1 MASRFTPQQQRHAPE
16 NHFQDGHPAPP
27 ESSEWNPY
35 NEQAMKPP
43 TGSTSSNKNWAAPD
57 PYSSQAYHP
66 GTPSLQHQ
74 QPFSTQPPR
83 GASSAFAAGLRDRS
97 NSNSSNLSGAGLG
110 QGYGYGNYSG
120 SHMSQ
125 MSQHSNSSASYVH
138 PPPQHSMHY
147 QQQQQQSWQYQGY
160 QDSAAGGSG
169 SPSQSYNSFSRV
181 NSNSTVRSDLTAT
194 GPLDT
199 YSVTNGT
206 TSGTS
211 WSNLAGQDQQQGYQP
226 QTTYNGTTNTSSDG
240 LSTDYQQ
247 STHPQR
253 QHRPIPSDISVSS
266 VNRAFQLETQ
276 QQQQQMT
283 ASQSLM
289 QSLEP
294 NASSPHGSP
303 RPVQRTAQKRR
314 EQQHQSATDDGASG
328 DLPSLDEYEEMLQK
342 MATPNPGQLNPREA
356 RSNLKRTEYNH
367 EARAE
372 RLARQAR
379 KLQQQQQQPQQQQQF
394 LSESMAL
401 PSTGSPRTRPISPQP
416 GRRTPTSEDRKL
428 RRRSSLPTSF
438 GELPSRVMTS
448 LKRRSSGLQLS
459 PSSALPV
466 PAQVS
471 VGHVVNDS
479 PAFGNRLNT
488 VRRSWEEESVAP
500 REDLLYNGR
509 DHSTTSSASRSLL
522 HADDDDDGRSTQ
534 SGEFGGQRMEQQRH
548 IRRNSDRLSSSG
560 APLLTTKS
568 QLRLSRT
575 PSHSD
580 AEESAVLTT
589 ADNYDADQENEHASG
604 AAWTKADDTD
614 RQIDQFQ
621 LELQQLQNNGP
632 TPPRGHPKSATNPP
646 TSRPRA
652 TTPLGMVV
660 EEGSPILTG
669 APSRQQLLA
678 SMDDGGGMS
687 SPNRSTSPNSSRSRS
702 TTPVANTRAPFVPV
716 SAPVPPVSITGGH
729 APSSSLN
736 TQRKGSPAGRRVKP
750 SPPVSTSILPP
761 TTPRPRAGSIA
772 SVSNMAS
779 ISIDSVLQKAPPSL
793 PLPSLPQP
801 PNSPLPGGTPGD
813 TVAQRRRKASG
824 SKDLVLPTPQLLA
837 ESSFAGQ
844 ENDSLPTPASLSS
857 MSPDMGAMVSP
868 AFTSTP
874 SSSSTP
880 NHQSQI
886 LRLKKR
892 VGTLEKELDTLNKGL
907 SDRVR
912 DGSELQFQIEQ
923 LTLERDALEKQV
935 AVLQG
940 HIYKGME
947 NEDPEMQ
954 RTLKEIRDQRD
965 ELLKECYARQD
976 QARADA
982 AASVAVTISAITAA
996 TEIQEQGSTAELEEL
1011 KSKLTEKEQTIQRLM
1026 SEQQHKPSPND
1037 APSASDHLDTSLLL
1051 AERSF
1056 LEKELADTRD
1066 EIKGLRDQLS
1076 ELETNSAQ
1084 GQKLREGL
1092 ELKIEALQLMEE
1104 TGNHSNQR
1112 DAQGDIDT
1120 YQKEIATLRSERDTY
1135 RQDLDSL
1142 NLRLQQEEAQYRTL
1156 QDTVQRLNS
1165 KLANIESQHATD
1177 IQKLQ
1182 HDHEEVLEKV
1192 VINHA
1197 NALSDL
1203 TDQSKTESERGFRKE
1218 KQEASARERVLKTQI
1233 DEQSVRN
1240 DMLEERLYL
1249 QEMVQGKLEESVKD
1263 EREAWAQTKA
1273 SLERQLAIEQLQ
1285 QQENTLKI
1293 TQVEKENRRLRT
1305 ILADLDIVALLA
1317 SSREDFSAGDR
1328 DDRQKEEEMNAMYER
1343 QRQQWTEQVRLLE
1356 HKVAKADKAAA
1367 EIAQKNMELMVALD
1381 LAQSS

>member
-1 MASRFTPQQQRHAPE
+1 
-16 NHFQDGHPAPP
+16 
-27 ESSEWNPY
+27 
-35 NEQAMKPP
+35 
-43 TGSTSSNKNWAAPD
+43 
-57 PYSSQAYHP
+57 
-66 GTPSLQHQ
+66 
-74 QPFSTQPPR
+74 
-83 GASSAFAAGLRDRS
+83 
-97 NSNSSNLSGAGLG
+97 
-110 QGYGYGNYSG
+110 
-120 SHMSQ
+120 
-125 MSQHSNSSASYVH
+125 
-138 PPPQHSMHY
+138 
-147 QQQQQQSWQYQGY
+147 
-160 QDSAAGGSG
+160 
-169 SPSQSYNSFSRV
+169 
-181 NSNSTVRSDLTAT
+181 
-194 GPLDT
+194 
-199 YSVTNGT
+199 
-206 TSGTS
+206 
-211 WSNLAGQDQQQGYQP
+211 
-226 QTTYNGTTNTSSDG
+226 
-240 LSTDYQQ
+240 
-247 STHPQR
+247 
-253 QHRPIPSDISVSS
+253 
-266 VNRAFQLETQ
+266 
-276 QQQQQMT
+276 
-283 ASQSLM
+283 
-289 QSLEP
+289 
-294 NASSPHGSP
+294 
-303 RPVQRTAQKRR
+303 
-314 EQQHQSATDDGASG
+314 
-328 DLPSLDEYEEMLQK
+328 
-342 MATPNPGQLNPREA
+342 
-356 RSNLKRTEYNH
+356 
-367 EARAE
+367 
-372 RLARQAR
+372 
-379 KLQQQQQQPQQQQQF
+379 
-394 LSESMAL
+394 
-401 PSTGSPRTRPISPQP
+401 
-416 GRRTPTSEDRKL
+416 
-428 RRRSSLPTSF
+428 
-438 GELPSRVMTS
+438 MTS

-466 PAQVS
+466 PVQVP

-534 SGEFGGQRMEQQRH
+534 SGESGGQRMEQQRH

-580 AEESAVLTT
+580 AEESTVLTS
-589 ADNYDADQENEHASG
+589 ADNYDADQENENASG

-678 SMDDGGGMS
+678 SMDDGGGIS
-687 SPNRSTSPNSSRSRS
+687 SSNRSTSPNSSRSRS
-702 TTPVANTRAPFVPV
+702 TTPVANARAPFVPV

-940 HIYKGME
+940 HIYKDME
-947 NEDPEMQ
+947 NEDPAMQ
-954 RTLKEIRDQRD
+954 RALKEIRDQRD
-965 ELLKECYARQD
+965 G
-976 QARADA
+976 
-982 AASVAVTISAITAA
+982 AIAAA

-1011 KSKLTEKEQTIQRLM
+1011 KSKLIEKEQTIQRLM
-1026 SEQQHKPSPND
+1026 SEQQHKPSSND
-1037 APSASDHLDTSLLL
+1037 ASSASDHLDTSLLL

-1120 YQKEIATLRSERDTY
+1120 YQKEIANLRSERDTY

-1218 KQEASARERVLKTQI
+1218 KQEASARERVLKIQI

-1305 ILADLDIVALLA
+1305 ILADLDIAALLA

-1356 HKVAKADKAAA
+1356 HKVAKADKAAT